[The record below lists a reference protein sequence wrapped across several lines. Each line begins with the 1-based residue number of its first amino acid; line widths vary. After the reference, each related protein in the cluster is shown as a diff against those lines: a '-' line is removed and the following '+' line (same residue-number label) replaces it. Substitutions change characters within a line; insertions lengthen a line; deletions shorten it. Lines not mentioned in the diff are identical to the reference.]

1 MSVGHYENF
10 PVASV
15 ILPRRLREPI
25 AAIYHFARG
34 ADDIAD
40 EGDAGNEERLAGLAA
55 YLSQLRL
62 VAQGLEPAPQPEAAM
77 FRRLGEVIR
86 AHRLPVVLFED
97 LLDAFSQ
104 DVVKKRY
111 ADFPDVLDY
120 CRRSANPVGRLLL
133 HLYGHADDVSLHRSD
148 CICSSLQ
155 LINFWQDVAVDWKKD
170 RVYLPQDSLA
180 RFGVKEQEI
189 AQDLLTPQFQQLM
202 RFEVER
208 ARAMILEGAP
218 LAKTLPGRMGIELRM
233 VVQGG
238 LRILEKIEGVSHDVF
253 RHRPVLKTRD
263 WLLMV
268 GRAMTM

>member
-120 CRRSANPVGRLLL
+120 CRRSANPVGHLLL